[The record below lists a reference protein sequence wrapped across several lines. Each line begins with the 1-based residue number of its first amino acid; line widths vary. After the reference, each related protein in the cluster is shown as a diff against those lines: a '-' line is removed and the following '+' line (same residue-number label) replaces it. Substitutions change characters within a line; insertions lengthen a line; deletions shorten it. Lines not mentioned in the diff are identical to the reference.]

1 MIGFFWP
8 YQIIR
13 KKLAGDHPDQ
23 FLVLCVE
30 KRNTP
35 TLVVAVP
42 LPLAKQQGR
51 EEKREEEMEG
61 GGRERRRWRE
71 EEIEGGHVKEM
82 VILHATTVG
91 VEAR

>member
-1 MIGFFWP
+1 MIGFFLP

-42 LPLAKQQGR
+42 LPLAKQQ
-51 EEKREEEMEG
+51 EREEEMEG

>member
-1 MIGFFWP
+1 MIEHA
-8 YQIIR
+8 I
-13 KKLAGDHPDQ
+13 KNTNPDQ

-71 EEIEGGHVKEM
+71 GM
-82 VILHATTVG
+82 
-91 VEAR
+91 